1 MVVVEEAVTVATV
14 ASEKIAKVA
23 AEMFTVSQSTYYKL
37 GNTVSKR
44 PYRPGSLNLNQT
56 SLLTRVT

>member
-44 PYRPGSLNLNQT
+44 PY
-56 SLLTRVT
+56 